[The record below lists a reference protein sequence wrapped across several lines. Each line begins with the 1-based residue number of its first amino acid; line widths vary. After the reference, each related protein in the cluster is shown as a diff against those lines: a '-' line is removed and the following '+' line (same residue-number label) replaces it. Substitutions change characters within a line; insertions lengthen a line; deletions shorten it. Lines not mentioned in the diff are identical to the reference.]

1 MSIKLFVFIDMS
13 VYEHMMTQEKVVYQM
28 MSKMVEK
35 FVGAIQVRYE
45 ERMENEKDLI
55 NKNNQQSSK

>member
-1 MSIKLFVFIDMS
+1 
-13 VYEHMMTQEKVVYQM
+13 M

-55 NKNNQQSSK
+55 NKNN